1 MIEPKTADVRPELVC
16 VDPARVH
23 EIWPYVT
30 PLLDEAF
37 ERYGSNDERLEIE
50 KGVKSGMMLLW
61 LAWSSLRKIEAALIT
76 DLIKEDDYVVCR
88 LRALA
93 GRKVSRW
100 IALLSKI
107 EDYARDEDCKFVRY
121 VGRRGWVMMLGEDY
135 RVTHVRAE
143 KRLKED

>member
-1 MIEPKTADVRPELVC
+1 MSGVAREEGPELVC

-23 EIWPYVT
+23 EFWPHVG

-37 ERYGSNDERLEIE
+37 NRFGSNDERKEVE
-50 KGVKSGMMLLW
+50 NGVRQGVMLLW
-61 LAWSSLRKIEAALIT
+61 LAWSSLRKIECALVT
-76 DLIKEDDYVVCR
+76 DLIKEDDYLVCR

-93 GRKVSRW
+93 GCKVSRW
-100 IALLSKI
+100 IALLEKI
-107 EDYARDEDCKFVRY
+107 EDYARAENCKFIRY

-143 KRLKED
+143 KRLKEG